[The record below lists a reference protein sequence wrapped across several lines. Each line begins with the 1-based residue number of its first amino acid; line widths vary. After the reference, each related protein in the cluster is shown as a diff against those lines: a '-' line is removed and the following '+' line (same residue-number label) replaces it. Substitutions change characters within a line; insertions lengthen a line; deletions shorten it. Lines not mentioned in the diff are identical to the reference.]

1 MNSNRQEHTILNSQK
16 LSTKI
21 YSLLEETG
29 GITVKIN
36 SDINEIGKQLLNYKP
51 DDFIIKKEI
60 ELEYFTSL
68 PGQKIIVIDNTNSY
82 KSCSFLNWLKYY
94 KFSWYSSFYSFKEE
108 YNNSGTDKRFD
119 LKKLEMSDLNKKPST
134 RTKIKENAIFLDQ
147 YNNPV
152 IFISRPSL
160 NPIILYFKINNIEFS
175 KLSFYFCNRLMNY
188 NLIDEF
194 IKLIFLNV
202 NSFPGSNIVDALKS
216 EPFREELNQT
226 LIKLL
231 EVTRFLNELTI
242 LMNVISKHS
251 KVVDVNNKYNNLI
264 KKHRLLEESS
274 EHTIKSLKKIETD
287 YSELDTKYENLLKN
301 NNDALKLTFKFQEY
315 HKNASKENL
324 ELKKELVSYKKDLKD
339 LKHFKLCNTWYF
351 MILFVLVCGLFFLD
365 FVLQPNKVEI
375 YDRVSFYV
383 MHKLDELSSYN
394 EL

>member
-1 MNSNRQEHTILNSQK
+1 MNSNRQEHTILNPQK
-16 LSTKI
+16 LSKKI
-21 YSLLEETG
+21 YSLLEETR

-36 SDINEIGKQLLNYKP
+36 SNIDELGKQLLNIKP

-68 PGQKIIVIDNTNSY
+68 PGQKILVIDNTNSY
-82 KSCSFLNWLKYY
+82 KSYQFLDWLKYY
-94 KFSWYSSFYSFKEE
+94 KFSWYSSFYSFEE
-108 YNNSGTDKRFD
+108 YNTSGTDKKFNF
-119 LKKLEMSDLNKKPST
+119 KKLEMSDLNKKPST

-216 EPFREELNQT
+216 EPFREELNKT

-242 LMNVISKHS
+242 LMNIISKHS
-251 KVVDVNNKYNNLI
+251 KVVDVSNRYNNLI
-264 KKHRLLEESS
+264 KKHKLLEETS
-274 EHTIKSLKKIETD
+274 EHTIKSFKKIETD

-324 ELKKELVSYKKDLKD
+324 ELKKELVSYKKDLKQ
-339 LKHFKLCNTWYF
+339 FKSCNAWYF
-351 MILFVLVCGLFFLD
+351 MILFVLICGLVFLD
-365 FVLQPNKVEI
+365 FVLQPNKAEI
-375 YDRVSFYV
+375 YDRVLFYV